1 MGLLLHAA
9 AQHIGYFGNRNKGVG
24 VYFLDDGLHLGD
36 LKTVDDKINQG
47 LFLTGVISLGAG
59 SWVIPRPKASESAS
73 LTASAREVMMV
84 ADLALSRPSTM
95 KSTDLMAAQ

>member
-47 LFLTGVISLGAG
+47 LFLAGVISLGGKLGNSAAEG
-59 SWVIPRPKASESAS
+59 SESAS

-95 KSTDLMAAQ
+95 KSTD